1 MKRRLSTI
9 LFGVVFIAGLSLLL
23 YPTVSDYWNSFHQS
37 RAIASYV
44 DAVDNTDEQKLD
56 EMRKAA
62 QAYNEKL
69 LSKQDRYEMSDQDKA
84 EYESL
89 LDVSGTGVMGYVEIP
104 SINVSLPIYH
114 GTDNTIL
121 QIGVGHIEG
130 TSLPVGGASTH
141 CAVSGHR
148 GLTSSKLFTDIDQ
161 MAEGD
166 TFKLYVLGE
175 TLTYEVDQIRI
186 VLPDELNDLKI
197 EEGQDY
203 CTLITCTP
211 YGVNSHRLLI
221 RGHRIANDAQGLIV
235 EDVKQVQPLHE
246 AIVLGILF
254 LVLYSLKRAVS
265 IAIAA
270 IALFSLPCGSIFAR
284 THIDIDKKCS
294 ITVDIPD
301 TWEDLYTVDFP
312 VELYRVADVDEN
324 DVYTATKQFDELA
337 KSISDIS
344 SKTTADDW
352 EKMAKTAADIA
363 DKGSLTA
370 DEAIDVSNGR
380 GNVTGVKT
388 GLYLVYAKPANS
400 ARFGYTF
407 VPYLISAPNNE
418 FAMTG
423 SGSDSWIY
431 DDIDIEL
438 KPEQTGLMGSLQIN
452 KTLKTYNTA
461 LGEPVFAFDVE
472 AYDRDG
478 NVVFSDIA
486 SIRFDSTGAKSVVI
500 DNIPAGSR
508 VIVKEV
514 YAAGSYQVT
523 SSDSIETQIVAGETA
538 DVDFTND
545 YNDKLIYS
553 TGVVNHFEYDGT
565 GWEWVQN

>member
-254 LVLYSLKRAVS
+254 LVLYIIIVR
-265 IAIAA
+265 
-270 IALFSLPCGSIFAR
+270 
-284 THIDIDKKCS
+284 
-294 ITVDIPD
+294 
-301 TWEDLYTVDFP
+301 
-312 VELYRVADVDEN
+312 
-324 DVYTATKQFDELA
+324 
-337 KSISDIS
+337 
-344 SKTTADDW
+344 
-352 EKMAKTAADIA
+352 
-363 DKGSLTA
+363 
-370 DEAIDVSNGR
+370 
-380 GNVTGVKT
+380 
-388 GLYLVYAKPANS
+388 YLVKRYC
-400 ARFGYTF
+400 
-407 VPYLISAPNNE
+407 ID
-418 FAMTG
+418 
-423 SGSDSWIY
+423 SD
-431 DDIDIEL
+431 
-438 KPEQTGLMGSLQIN
+438 
-452 KTLKTYNTA
+452 
-461 LGEPVFAFDVE
+461 
-472 AYDRDG
+472 R
-478 NVVFSDIA
+478 
-486 SIRFDSTGAKSVVI
+486 IRKEEKCT
-500 DNIPAGSR
+500 
-508 VIVKEV
+508 IV
-514 YAAGSYQVT
+514 
-523 SSDSIETQIVAGETA
+523 
-538 DVDFTND
+538 
-545 YNDKLIYS
+545 
-553 TGVVNHFEYDGT
+553 
-565 GWEWVQN
+565 

>member
-161 MAEGD
+161 
-166 TFKLYVLGE
+166 
-175 TLTYEVDQIRI
+175 IRI

-254 LVLYSLKRAVS
+254 LVLYIIICKILSKT
-265 IAIAA
+265 I
-270 IALFSLPCGSIFAR
+270 
-284 THIDIDKKCS
+284 
-294 ITVDIPD
+294 
-301 TWEDLYTVDFP
+301 
-312 VELYRVADVDEN
+312 LYR
-324 DVYTATKQFDELA
+324 F
-337 KSISDIS
+337 
-344 SKTTADDW
+344 
-352 EKMAKTAADIA
+352 
-363 DKGSLTA
+363 
-370 DEAIDVSNGR
+370 R
-380 GNVTGVKT
+380 
-388 GLYLVYAKPANS
+388 
-400 ARFGYTF
+400 
-407 VPYLISAPNNE
+407 
-418 FAMTG
+418 
-423 SGSDSWIY
+423 
-431 DDIDIEL
+431 
-438 KPEQTGLMGSLQIN
+438 
-452 KTLKTYNTA
+452 
-461 LGEPVFAFDVE
+461 
-472 AYDRDG
+472 
-478 NVVFSDIA
+478 
-486 SIRFDSTGAKSVVI
+486 
-500 DNIPAGSR
+500 
-508 VIVKEV
+508 
-514 YAAGSYQVT
+514 
-523 SSDSIETQIVAGETA
+523 
-538 DVDFTND
+538 
-545 YNDKLIYS
+545 
-553 TGVVNHFEYDGT
+553 
-565 GWEWVQN
+565 

>member
-1 MKRRLSTI
+1 MAVTIGIIILCNDNSKESAMRRKLSTI
-9 LFGVVFIAGLSLLL
+9 LFVIVFLAGLSLLL

-44 DAVDNTDEQKLD
+44 DAVDNTDEQKLE
-56 EMRKAA
+56 EMRQAA
-62 QAYNEKL
+62 EAYNEKL
-69 LSKQDRYEMSDQDKA
+69 LSKQDRYDMSDSDRA

-254 LVLYSLKRAVS
+254 LVC
-265 IAIAA
+265 I
-270 IALFSLPCGSIFAR
+270 
-284 THIDIDKKCS
+284 
-294 ITVDIPD
+294 
-301 TWEDLYTVDFP
+301 
-312 VELYRVADVDEN
+312 
-324 DVYTATKQFDELA
+324 
-337 KSISDIS
+337 
-344 SKTTADDW
+344 
-352 EKMAKTAADIA
+352 
-363 DKGSLTA
+363 
-370 DEAIDVSNGR
+370 
-380 GNVTGVKT
+380 
-388 GLYLVYAKPANS
+388 
-400 ARFGYTF
+400 
-407 VPYLISAPNNE
+407 
-418 FAMTG
+418 
-423 SGSDSWIY
+423 
-431 DDIDIEL
+431 
-438 KPEQTGLMGSLQIN
+438 
-452 KTLKTYNTA
+452 
-461 LGEPVFAFDVE
+461 
-472 AYDRDG
+472 
-478 NVVFSDIA
+478 
-486 SIRFDSTGAKSVVI
+486 
-500 DNIPAGSR
+500 
-508 VIVKEV
+508 
-514 YAAGSYQVT
+514 
-523 SSDSIETQIVAGETA
+523 
-538 DVDFTND
+538 
-545 YNDKLIYS
+545 
-553 TGVVNHFEYDGT
+553 
-565 GWEWVQN
+565 

>member
-254 LVLYSLKRAVS
+254 LVLYIIICKILSKT
-265 IAIAA
+265 I
-270 IALFSLPCGSIFAR
+270 
-284 THIDIDKKCS
+284 
-294 ITVDIPD
+294 
-301 TWEDLYTVDFP
+301 
-312 VELYRVADVDEN
+312 LYRFRIRKE
-324 DVYTATKQFDELA
+324 
-337 KSISDIS
+337 
-344 SKTTADDW
+344 
-352 EKMAKTAADIA
+352 EKCT
-363 DKGSLTA
+363 
-370 DEAIDVSNGR
+370 
-380 GNVTGVKT
+380 
-388 GLYLVYAKPANS
+388 
-400 ARFGYTF
+400 
-407 VPYLISAPNNE
+407 
-418 FAMTG
+418 
-423 SGSDSWIY
+423 
-431 DDIDIEL
+431 
-438 KPEQTGLMGSLQIN
+438 
-452 KTLKTYNTA
+452 
-461 LGEPVFAFDVE
+461 
-472 AYDRDG
+472 
-478 NVVFSDIA
+478 
-486 SIRFDSTGAKSVVI
+486 
-500 DNIPAGSR
+500 
-508 VIVKEV
+508 IV
-514 YAAGSYQVT
+514 
-523 SSDSIETQIVAGETA
+523 
-538 DVDFTND
+538 
-545 YNDKLIYS
+545 
-553 TGVVNHFEYDGT
+553 
-565 GWEWVQN
+565 

>member
-1 MKRRLSTI
+1 MRRKLSTI
-9 LFGVVFIAGLSLLL
+9 LFVIVFLAGLSLLL

-44 DAVDNTDEQKLD
+44 DAVDNTDEQKLE
-56 EMRKAA
+56 EMRQAA
-62 QAYNEKL
+62 EAYNEKL
-69 LSKQDRYEMSDQDKA
+69 LSKQDRYDMSDSDRA

-175 TLTYEVDQIRI
+175 TLTYELDQIRI

-254 LVLYSLKRAVS
+254 LVLYIIICKILSKT
-265 IAIAA
+265 I
-270 IALFSLPCGSIFAR
+270 
-284 THIDIDKKCS
+284 
-294 ITVDIPD
+294 
-301 TWEDLYTVDFP
+301 
-312 VELYRVADVDEN
+312 LYR
-324 DVYTATKQFDELA
+324 F
-337 KSISDIS
+337 
-344 SKTTADDW
+344 
-352 EKMAKTAADIA
+352 
-363 DKGSLTA
+363 
-370 DEAIDVSNGR
+370 R
-380 GNVTGVKT
+380 
-388 GLYLVYAKPANS
+388 
-400 ARFGYTF
+400 
-407 VPYLISAPNNE
+407 
-418 FAMTG
+418 
-423 SGSDSWIY
+423 
-431 DDIDIEL
+431 
-438 KPEQTGLMGSLQIN
+438 
-452 KTLKTYNTA
+452 
-461 LGEPVFAFDVE
+461 
-472 AYDRDG
+472 
-478 NVVFSDIA
+478 
-486 SIRFDSTGAKSVVI
+486 
-500 DNIPAGSR
+500 
-508 VIVKEV
+508 
-514 YAAGSYQVT
+514 
-523 SSDSIETQIVAGETA
+523 
-538 DVDFTND
+538 
-545 YNDKLIYS
+545 
-553 TGVVNHFEYDGT
+553 
-565 GWEWVQN
+565 

>member
-166 TFKLYVLGE
+166 TFKLYALGE

-254 LVLYSLKRAVS
+254 LVLYIIICKILSKT
-265 IAIAA
+265 I
-270 IALFSLPCGSIFAR
+270 
-284 THIDIDKKCS
+284 
-294 ITVDIPD
+294 
-301 TWEDLYTVDFP
+301 
-312 VELYRVADVDEN
+312 LYR
-324 DVYTATKQFDELA
+324 F
-337 KSISDIS
+337 
-344 SKTTADDW
+344 
-352 EKMAKTAADIA
+352 
-363 DKGSLTA
+363 
-370 DEAIDVSNGR
+370 R
-380 GNVTGVKT
+380 
-388 GLYLVYAKPANS
+388 
-400 ARFGYTF
+400 
-407 VPYLISAPNNE
+407 
-418 FAMTG
+418 
-423 SGSDSWIY
+423 
-431 DDIDIEL
+431 
-438 KPEQTGLMGSLQIN
+438 
-452 KTLKTYNTA
+452 
-461 LGEPVFAFDVE
+461 
-472 AYDRDG
+472 
-478 NVVFSDIA
+478 
-486 SIRFDSTGAKSVVI
+486 
-500 DNIPAGSR
+500 
-508 VIVKEV
+508 
-514 YAAGSYQVT
+514 
-523 SSDSIETQIVAGETA
+523 
-538 DVDFTND
+538 
-545 YNDKLIYS
+545 
-553 TGVVNHFEYDGT
+553 
-565 GWEWVQN
+565 

>member
-1 MKRRLSTI
+1 M
-9 LFGVVFIAGLSLLL
+9 
-23 YPTVSDYWNSFHQS
+23 
-37 RAIASYV
+37 
-44 DAVDNTDEQKLD
+44 
-56 EMRKAA
+56 
-62 QAYNEKL
+62 
-69 LSKQDRYEMSDQDKA
+69 
-84 EYESL
+84 
-89 LDVSGTGVMGYVEIP
+89 
-104 SINVSLPIYH
+104 
-114 GTDNTIL
+114 
-121 QIGVGHIEG
+121 
-130 TSLPVGGASTH
+130 
-141 CAVSGHR
+141 
-148 GLTSSKLFTDIDQ
+148 
-161 MAEGD
+161 
-166 TFKLYVLGE
+166 
-175 TLTYEVDQIRI
+175 
-186 VLPDELNDLKI
+186 
-197 EEGQDY
+197 
-203 CTLITCTP
+203 
-211 YGVNSHRLLI
+211 
-221 RGHRIANDAQGLIV
+221 
-235 EDVKQVQPLHE
+235 
-246 AIVLGILF
+246 
-254 LVLYSLKRAVS
+254 
-265 IAIAA
+265 
-270 IALFSLPCGSIFAR
+270 
-284 THIDIDKKCS
+284 
-294 ITVDIPD
+294 
-301 TWEDLYTVDFP
+301 DFP

-370 DEAIDVSNGR
+370 DEKIDVSNGR
-380 GNVTGVKT
+380 EPSQV
-388 GLYLVYAKPANS
+388 LRRDCIWCMQS
-400 ARFGYTF
+400 R
-407 VPYLISAPNNE
+407 LIRQDLDTHLCRIWFRPNNE

>member
-1 MKRRLSTI
+1 MRRKLSTI
-9 LFGVVFIAGLSLLL
+9 LFVIVFLAGLSLLL

-44 DAVDNTDEQKLD
+44 DAVDNTDEQKLE
-56 EMRKAA
+56 EMRQAA
-62 QAYNEKL
+62 EAYNEKL
-69 LSKQDRYEMSDQDKA
+69 LSKQDRYDMSDSDRA

-254 LVLYSLKRAVS
+254 LVLYIIICKIL
-265 IAIAA
+265 
-270 IALFSLPCGSIFAR
+270 
-284 THIDIDKKCS
+284 
-294 ITVDIPD
+294 
-301 TWEDLYTVDFP
+301 
-312 VELYRVADVDEN
+312 
-324 DVYTATKQFDELA
+324 
-337 KSISDIS
+337 
-344 SKTTADDW
+344 SKTIQI
-352 EKMAKTAADIA
+352 E
-363 DKGSLTA
+363 S
-370 DEAIDVSNGR
+370 GR
-380 GNVTGVKT
+380 RKN
-388 GLYLVYAKPANS
+388 A
-400 ARFGYTF
+400 
-407 VPYLISAPNNE
+407 
-418 FAMTG
+418 
-423 SGSDSWIY
+423 
-431 DDIDIEL
+431 
-438 KPEQTGLMGSLQIN
+438 Q
-452 KTLKTYNTA
+452 
-461 LGEPVFAFDVE
+461 
-472 AYDRDG
+472 
-478 NVVFSDIA
+478 
-486 SIRFDSTGAKSVVI
+486 
-500 DNIPAGSR
+500 
-508 VIVKEV
+508 
-514 YAAGSYQVT
+514 
-523 SSDSIETQIVAGETA
+523 
-538 DVDFTND
+538 
-545 YNDKLIYS
+545 
-553 TGVVNHFEYDGT
+553 
-565 GWEWVQN
+565 

>member
-1 MKRRLSTI
+1 MRRKLSTI
-9 LFGVVFIAGLSLLL
+9 LFVIVFLAGLSLLL

-44 DAVDNTDEQKLD
+44 DAVDNTDEQKLE
-56 EMRKAA
+56 EMRQAA
-62 QAYNEKL
+62 EAYNEKL
-69 LSKQDRYEMSDQDKA
+69 LSKQDRYDMSDSDRA

-254 LVLYSLKRAVS
+254 LVLYIIICKIL
-265 IAIAA
+265 
-270 IALFSLPCGSIFAR
+270 
-284 THIDIDKKCS
+284 
-294 ITVDIPD
+294 
-301 TWEDLYTVDFP
+301 
-312 VELYRVADVDEN
+312 
-324 DVYTATKQFDELA
+324 
-337 KSISDIS
+337 
-344 SKTTADDW
+344 SKT
-352 EKMAKTAADIA
+352 I
-363 DKGSLTA
+363 L
-370 DEAIDVSNGR
+370 R
-380 GNVTGVKT
+380 
-388 GLYLVYAKPANS
+388 
-400 ARFGYTF
+400 
-407 VPYLISAPNNE
+407 
-418 FAMTG
+418 
-423 SGSDSWIY
+423 
-431 DDIDIEL
+431 
-438 KPEQTGLMGSLQIN
+438 
-452 KTLKTYNTA
+452 
-461 LGEPVFAFDVE
+461 
-472 AYDRDG
+472 
-478 NVVFSDIA
+478 
-486 SIRFDSTGAKSVVI
+486 
-500 DNIPAGSR
+500 
-508 VIVKEV
+508 
-514 YAAGSYQVT
+514 
-523 SSDSIETQIVAGETA
+523 
-538 DVDFTND
+538 
-545 YNDKLIYS
+545 IYS
-553 TGVVNHFEYDGT
+553 V
-565 GWEWVQN
+565 

>member
-1 MKRRLSTI
+1 MESACCEVCSNAHLQCHSQYSVSAGTVWTGIYGNPSNACTEEPYYVADRFNC
-9 LFGVVFIAGLSLLL
+9 LFR
-23 YPTVSDYWNSFHQS
+23 HC
-37 RAIASYV
+37 
-44 DAVDNTDEQKLD
+44 K
-56 EMRKAA
+56 
-62 QAYNEKL
+62 
-69 LSKQDRYEMSDQDKA
+69 
-84 EYESL
+84 
-89 LDVSGTGVMGYVEIP
+89 GTG
-104 SINVSLPIYH
+104 
-114 GTDNTIL
+114 
-121 QIGVGHIEG
+121 
-130 TSLPVGGASTH
+130 
-141 CAVSGHR
+141 
-148 GLTSSKLFTDIDQ
+148 
-161 MAEGD
+161 
-166 TFKLYVLGE
+166 
-175 TLTYEVDQIRI
+175 
-186 VLPDELNDLKI
+186 
-197 EEGQDY
+197 
-203 CTLITCTP
+203 
-211 YGVNSHRLLI
+211 
-221 RGHRIANDAQGLIV
+221 
-235 EDVKQVQPLHE
+235 
-246 AIVLGILF
+246 
-254 LVLYSLKRAVS
+254 
-265 IAIAA
+265 
-270 IALFSLPCGSIFAR
+270 
-284 THIDIDKKCS
+284 
-294 ITVDIPD
+294 
-301 TWEDLYTVDFP
+301 
-312 VELYRVADVDEN
+312 AD
-324 DVYTATKQFDELA
+324 YTATKQFDELA

-370 DEAIDVSNGR
+370 DEVIDVSNGR

>member
-254 LVLYSLKRAVS
+254 LVLYIIICKIL
-265 IAIAA
+265 
-270 IALFSLPCGSIFAR
+270 
-284 THIDIDKKCS
+284 
-294 ITVDIPD
+294 
-301 TWEDLYTVDFP
+301 
-312 VELYRVADVDEN
+312 
-324 DVYTATKQFDELA
+324 
-337 KSISDIS
+337 
-344 SKTTADDW
+344 SKTILDRIRKE
-352 EKMAKTAADIA
+352 EKCT
-363 DKGSLTA
+363 
-370 DEAIDVSNGR
+370 
-380 GNVTGVKT
+380 
-388 GLYLVYAKPANS
+388 
-400 ARFGYTF
+400 
-407 VPYLISAPNNE
+407 
-418 FAMTG
+418 
-423 SGSDSWIY
+423 
-431 DDIDIEL
+431 
-438 KPEQTGLMGSLQIN
+438 
-452 KTLKTYNTA
+452 
-461 LGEPVFAFDVE
+461 
-472 AYDRDG
+472 
-478 NVVFSDIA
+478 
-486 SIRFDSTGAKSVVI
+486 
-500 DNIPAGSR
+500 
-508 VIVKEV
+508 IV
-514 YAAGSYQVT
+514 
-523 SSDSIETQIVAGETA
+523 
-538 DVDFTND
+538 
-545 YNDKLIYS
+545 
-553 TGVVNHFEYDGT
+553 
-565 GWEWVQN
+565 

>member
-1 MKRRLSTI
+1 MIQKIKQNLVTI
-9 LFGVVFIAGLSLLL
+9 LLIFILLVGLSMLS

-254 LVLYSLKRAVS
+254 LVLYIIICKILSKT
-265 IAIAA
+265 I
-270 IALFSLPCGSIFAR
+270 
-284 THIDIDKKCS
+284 
-294 ITVDIPD
+294 
-301 TWEDLYTVDFP
+301 
-312 VELYRVADVDEN
+312 LYR
-324 DVYTATKQFDELA
+324 F
-337 KSISDIS
+337 
-344 SKTTADDW
+344 
-352 EKMAKTAADIA
+352 
-363 DKGSLTA
+363 
-370 DEAIDVSNGR
+370 R
-380 GNVTGVKT
+380 
-388 GLYLVYAKPANS
+388 
-400 ARFGYTF
+400 
-407 VPYLISAPNNE
+407 
-418 FAMTG
+418 
-423 SGSDSWIY
+423 
-431 DDIDIEL
+431 
-438 KPEQTGLMGSLQIN
+438 
-452 KTLKTYNTA
+452 
-461 LGEPVFAFDVE
+461 
-472 AYDRDG
+472 
-478 NVVFSDIA
+478 
-486 SIRFDSTGAKSVVI
+486 
-500 DNIPAGSR
+500 
-508 VIVKEV
+508 
-514 YAAGSYQVT
+514 
-523 SSDSIETQIVAGETA
+523 
-538 DVDFTND
+538 
-545 YNDKLIYS
+545 
-553 TGVVNHFEYDGT
+553 
-565 GWEWVQN
+565 

>member
-1 MKRRLSTI
+1 MAVTIGIIYANDNSKESAMRRKLSTI
-9 LFGVVFIAGLSLLL
+9 LFVIVFLAGLSLLL

-44 DAVDNTDEQKLD
+44 DAVDNTDEKKLE
-56 EMRKAA
+56 EMRQAA
-62 QAYNEKL
+62 EAYNEKL
-69 LSKQDRYEMSDQDKA
+69 LSKQDRYDMSDSDRA

-166 TFKLYVLGE
+166 TFKLSVLGE

-254 LVLYSLKRAVS
+254 LVLYIIICKILSKT
-265 IAIAA
+265 I
-270 IALFSLPCGSIFAR
+270 
-284 THIDIDKKCS
+284 
-294 ITVDIPD
+294 
-301 TWEDLYTVDFP
+301 
-312 VELYRVADVDEN
+312 LYR
-324 DVYTATKQFDELA
+324 F
-337 KSISDIS
+337 
-344 SKTTADDW
+344 
-352 EKMAKTAADIA
+352 
-363 DKGSLTA
+363 
-370 DEAIDVSNGR
+370 R
-380 GNVTGVKT
+380 
-388 GLYLVYAKPANS
+388 
-400 ARFGYTF
+400 
-407 VPYLISAPNNE
+407 
-418 FAMTG
+418 
-423 SGSDSWIY
+423 
-431 DDIDIEL
+431 
-438 KPEQTGLMGSLQIN
+438 
-452 KTLKTYNTA
+452 
-461 LGEPVFAFDVE
+461 
-472 AYDRDG
+472 
-478 NVVFSDIA
+478 
-486 SIRFDSTGAKSVVI
+486 
-500 DNIPAGSR
+500 
-508 VIVKEV
+508 
-514 YAAGSYQVT
+514 
-523 SSDSIETQIVAGETA
+523 
-538 DVDFTND
+538 
-545 YNDKLIYS
+545 
-553 TGVVNHFEYDGT
+553 
-565 GWEWVQN
+565 

>member
-254 LVLYSLKRAVS
+254 LVLYIIICKILSKTILYRFC
-265 IAIAA
+265 
-270 IALFSLPCGSIFAR
+270 L
-284 THIDIDKKCS
+284 
-294 ITVDIPD
+294 
-301 TWEDLYTVDFP
+301 LYTSP
-312 VELYRVADVDEN
+312 
-324 DVYTATKQFDELA
+324 
-337 KSISDIS
+337 S
-344 SKTTADDW
+344 
-352 EKMAKTAADIA
+352 
-363 DKGSLTA
+363 
-370 DEAIDVSNGR
+370 
-380 GNVTGVKT
+380 
-388 GLYLVYAKPANS
+388 P
-400 ARFGYTF
+400 
-407 VPYLISAPNNE
+407 
-418 FAMTG
+418 
-423 SGSDSWIY
+423 
-431 DDIDIEL
+431 
-438 KPEQTGLMGSLQIN
+438 
-452 KTLKTYNTA
+452 
-461 LGEPVFAFDVE
+461 
-472 AYDRDG
+472 RDC
-478 NVVFSDIA
+478 S
-486 SIRFDSTGAKSVVI
+486 
-500 DNIPAGSR
+500 
-508 VIVKEV
+508 
-514 YAAGSYQVT
+514 
-523 SSDSIETQIVAGETA
+523 
-538 DVDFTND
+538 
-545 YNDKLIYS
+545 
-553 TGVVNHFEYDGT
+553 
-565 GWEWVQN
+565 